1 VTLQSLSE
9 KYSYNSDYI
18 SRQIRRATG
27 KTFKDYLLDRRMEAV
42 CSALKNTSLPISEI
56 ESEAGFQNETYFY
69 KQFRR
74 KYGMTPNEYRG
85 MPV

>member
-1 VTLQSLSE
+1 
-9 KYSYNSDYI
+9 
-18 SRQIRRATG
+18 
-27 KTFKDYLLDRRMEAV
+27 MEAV
-42 CSALKNTSLPISEI
+42 CSALKNTSLSISEI

-85 MPV
+85 I